1 MQIIDSIRPDYRSY
15 LSKEEVAAIE
25 HEASIMET
33 REAAGIE
40 ALKVVQKH
48 RGWISDDSLYA
59 IAQLLDMPVA
69 ELEGVATF
77 YNLIYRQ
84 KVGRYVIHIC
94 NSISCHLTGYQQVL
108 QAIKDHLGIE
118 YGQTTADG
126 LFTLLSNACLG
137 GCDKAPVMMIGEL
150 HYEHLTPAK
159 AVQILKKLA
168 AGASTDNYLPPI
180 SPEISPEITPKD
192 KQGFRDELDDD
203 DVAGEISEMELSDE

>member
-1 MQIIDSIRPDYRSY
+1 MQIIDSIHPDYRSY

-59 IAQLLDMPVA
+59 IAQLLDMSVA

-118 YGQTTADG
+118 YGQTTPDG

-137 GCDKAPVMMIGEL
+137 GCDKAPVMMIGEQ
-150 HYEHLTPAK
+150 HYEYLTPEK
-159 AVQILKKLA
+159 AVQILEKLA
-168 AGASTDNYLPPI
+168 AGASTDNYL
-180 SPEISPEITPKD
+180 SSVLPKD
-192 KQGFRDELDDD
+192 QSSLREDLDDD
-203 DVAGEISEMELSDE
+203 DVAGEISEMELSDD